1 MKNFIYFFLGV
12 ISGIIVT
19 FLFLYIITRDE
30 NTQNGEDNL
39 IGLIKFEKEGDCI
52 GNNKNLKILQVIKPN
67 IALAELENDNYD
79 YESTIFLIIN
89 NEGKYYYDNQK
100 ISIPKGKCTKQIG
113 IYNYSTKIGLD
124 KTVPAVIIK

>member
-67 IALAELENDNYD
+67 IALAELENDNY
-79 YESTIFLIIN
+79 ESTIFLIIN
-89 NEGKYYYDNQK
+89 NEGEYYYDNQK

>member
-67 IALAELENDNYD
+67 IALAELENDNY
-79 YESTIFLIIN
+79 ESTIFLIIN
-89 NEGKYYYDNQK
+89 NEGEYYYDNQK

-124 KTVPAVIIK
+124 KTVPTVIIK